1 VPIPHRVGWEGG
13 ARDGEQRRRTVAGG
27 ADKAGGIDGGGA
39 ECNRDGER
47 GSAVVN
53 GEGGAVGHLNEA
65 VGFKKLCW
73 KLNRS
78 RIMRTE

>member
-1 VPIPHRVGWEGG
+1 MPIPHRVGWEGG

-53 GEGGAVGHLNEA
+53 VGRAGRSGILMKPSA
-65 VGFKKLCW
+65 SKLCW
-73 KLNRS
+73 KLNRF